1 MEPTNLNGPL
11 FESFFWIQAAPL
23 HAKAAA
29 LASAAPPKPARD
41 KGGKDGTAAVK
52 VKSPTNLVPQVLW
65 HYPEDVSRIAAE
77 FRDIPQFCFPGIAA
91 SHLSRAG
98 QLNFSCPTCTDLDRM
113 RLESCEEGKLEH
125 FAFTMT
131 DSKGRRMYG
140 VCLRGLFKGAA
151 GGRRWDDARPDLT

>member
-91 SHLSRAG
+91 SPPTVQGNSTSRVPPVQIWTA
-98 QLNFSCPTCTDLDRM
+98 CDWR
-113 RLESCEEGKLEH
+113 
-125 FAFTMT
+125 AA
-131 DSKGRRMYG
+131 RRASWSTSPS
-140 VCLRGLFKGAA
+140 R
-151 GGRRWDDARPDLT
+151 

>member
-91 SHLSRAG
+91 SHLPCRAT
-98 QLNFSCPTCTDLDRM
+98 QLLVSHLYRSGPHATG
-113 RLESCEEGKLEH
+113 E
-125 FAFTMT
+125 
-131 DSKGRRMYG
+131 
-140 VCLRGLFKGAA
+140 LRGGQAGAL
-151 GGRRWDDARPDLT
+151 RLHDDRQQGPPHVRGVSARPIQRRGRGAQVG